1 MRFDLADLSLFRHV
15 VEAGSITHG
24 AERAHL
30 ALAAASTRIRNME
43 DALGVP
49 LLTRGRQGVTPTQAG
64 RTLLQHART
73 ILRQAERLHEDLGA
87 YGGGL
92 AGQIR
97 VLSNTNALTE
107 FLPEALS
114 SFLAAHPNVSVDL
127 EERLSDEIVGLI
139 AEGVADLGVVAGTVD
154 AGALETYP
162 FRRDRFVL
170 VVAQDHPLAKRAK
183 IGFEEVLDHDFV
195 GLDRASAIQRFLAT
209 KAVRIGRPLRL
220 RVQLRSFDAVCRLV
234 ECKVGIGIVPE
245 TTARRVSKTM
255 AIAIV
260 PLTDSWAVR
269 DLTICMRNMDELPLY
284 ARQLVEHLR
293 AISVAGRCL
302 LPRHQHP
309 IIEIEQHGGIVIV
322 AGLERKIAA
331 RLVVGRDRAQ
341 PQRAD
346 VAAAGQLGLGQ
357 HLRPGKHRAA
367 GKQRRDVTA
376 AIDGGDVEGV
386 GEAVEGQRA
395 GERDDV
401 AAIDQP
407 PAEAALAWR

>member
-1 MRFDLADLSLFRHV
+1 MQHNTDRLSAAIHDFAIRERIALNNTSTMGNILSYTSYNTKVAYPMRFDLADLSLFRHV

-43 DALGVP
+43 DVLGVA
-49 LLTRGRQGVTPTQAG
+49 LLTRGRQGVTLTPAG

-97 VLSNTNALTE
+97 LLSNTNALTE

-114 SFLAAHPNVSVDL
+114 SFLAAHPTVSVDL

-139 AEGVADLGVVAGTVD
+139 AEGVADLGIVAGTVD
-154 AGALETYP
+154 AGGLETYP

-170 VVAQDHPLAKRAK
+170 VVAVDHPLAKRAK
-183 IGFEEVLDHDFV
+183 IAFEDVLDHDFV
-195 GLDRASAIQRFLAT
+195 GLDRASALQRFLAT

-255 AIAIV
+255 AIKAV
-260 PLTDSWAVR
+260 ALSNPWAVR
-269 DLTICMRNMDELPLY
+269 DLTICVRSRDDLPTF

-293 AISVAGRCL
+293 AQV
-302 LPRHQHP
+302 
-309 IIEIEQHGGIVIV
+309 
-322 AGLERKIAA
+322 
-331 RLVVGRDRAQ
+331 
-341 PQRAD
+341 
-346 VAAAGQLGLGQ
+346 
-357 HLRPGKHRAA
+357 
-367 GKQRRDVTA
+367 
-376 AIDGGDVEGV
+376 
-386 GEAVEGQRA
+386 
-395 GERDDV
+395 
-401 AAIDQP
+401 
-407 PAEAALAWR
+407 